1 MQIEINW
8 LIIIFTN
15 PWWLV
20 FGFTEV
26 HVTEILPI
34 DWSKLLWIVNKFHN
48 EKRVR
53 SRLVPRTGQAMVRTP
68 CYLYEQS
75 TTFSR
80 KVSKFYIVFE
90 GKYPENSIK
99 LLWTSLNSIEI
110 SVGIK
115 ISRKSFSFV
124 QDLSKIFELCLFD
137 PIVLSPTR
145 GPCQKACSNKT

>member
-1 MQIEINW
+1 
-8 LIIIFTN
+8 
-15 PWWLV
+15 
-20 FGFTEV
+20 
-26 HVTEILPI
+26 
-34 DWSKLLWIVNKFHN
+34 
-48 EKRVR
+48 
-53 SRLVPRTGQAMVRTP
+53 MVRTP
-68 CYLYEQS
+68 CYLYKHS

-124 QDLSKIFELCLFD
+124 QDLSKNFELCLFD
-137 PIVLSPTR
+137 PIV
-145 GPCQKACSNKT
+145 